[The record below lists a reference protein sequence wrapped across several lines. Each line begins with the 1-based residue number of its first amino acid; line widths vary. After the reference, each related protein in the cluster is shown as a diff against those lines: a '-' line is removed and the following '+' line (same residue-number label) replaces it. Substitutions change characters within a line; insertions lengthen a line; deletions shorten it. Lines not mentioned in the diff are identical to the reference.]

1 MTLFLN
7 HDLGPVSVGWWL
19 GISGIKEKRTK
30 IRNKK
35 KKKRMR
41 EGGGEKE
48 RGIGDAERD
57 GERPRAEGRITKG

>member
-19 GISGIKEKRTK
+19 GISGIKEKRTR

-41 EGGGEKE
+41 EREMEGMW
-48 RGIGDAERD
+48 AD
-57 GERPRAEGRITKG
+57 GALWRRRLYKHLPKWV